1 MIDGGFDIFG
11 GGGGKPK
18 QEPVVV
24 LVHEEQ
30 IVVKVNGNGAIQHKD
45 SIHRNDLEDFESFL
59 ERLARGLRL
68 KTARGSQLRLYN
80 YNGMELFQPDLGY
93 IKDKE
98 VLFLSSGEDFDAKSF
113 TSEYETIKSLGAGG
127 FGRVVLAVNKLTG
140 QQVAIKT
147 TFAGNVESVKDYD
160 VLYNESQTLKSLK
173 HPNIVSVL
181 NCFVDRKTK
190 TAIMVMEFLEGG
202 ELLKLVEEK
211 GFLKEAEAAQ
221 IFNQIVSAVDCC
233 HKAKVIHRDLKL
245 ENILRA
251 GHNSNTYKVL
261 SPLTR

>member
-11 GGGGKPK
+11 GGGGKSK
-18 QEPVVV
+18 SEPMVV
-24 LVHEEQ
+24 LFHEEQ
-30 IVVKVNGNGAIQHKD
+30 IVVKVNGNGSIQHKD
-45 SIHRNDLEDFESFL
+45 YLRKNDLEDFEAFL
-59 ERLARGLRL
+59 DRLARNL
-68 KTARGSQLRLYN
+68 KVKAARGSQLRLFN
-80 YNGMELFQPDLGY
+80 SNGMEHFQPDMAY

-98 VLFLSSGEDFDAKSF
+98 VLYLSAGEDFDPRSF
-113 TSEYETIKSLGAGG
+113 TSEYDTVKSLGAGG
-127 FGRVVLAVNKLTG
+127 FGRVVLAISKVTG

-190 TAIMVMEFLEGG
+190 TAIMVMEYLEGG

-211 GFLKEAEAAQ
+211 GSLTEPEAVQ

-233 HKAKVIHRDLKL
+233 HKHKVIHRDLKL

-251 GHNSNTYKVL
+251 SHNSNIYKVN
-261 SPLTR
+261 